1 MTKEVAK
8 VNICKGFL
16 CGIVVKTKVATLLIV
31 IIVISL
37 MYTFIQYMHTTVV
50 FSEV

>member
-8 VNICKGFL
+8 VNICKGFP

-31 IIVISL
+31 ISL
-37 MYTFIQYMHTTVV
+37 MYTYIQYMHTTVV
-50 FSEV
+50 YFRRHDT